1 MYRGAFEVW
10 KYFYVLKVTGPFA
23 SEGVLKNRSAFSEV
37 MSKDIVA
44 LYFNGQYLSLCCNV
58 L

>member
-1 MYRGAFEVW
+1 VV